1 MTTPLPR
8 AKAWRAATWLVPIV
22 LGLGATACGEIT
34 AFCLSAGA
42 PDGVTMGVTITSTPH
57 GNRITCGPVPPDSA
71 RRQVVAPL
79 GHADSLEATAR

>member
-1 MTTPLPR
+1 M
-8 AKAWRAATWLVPIV
+8 KAVRRSLLVPIV
-22 LGLGATACGEIT
+22 LVLGGTACGEIT

-42 PDGVTMGVTITSTPH
+42 PDGVTMEVTITPTPH